1 MKIVLNDV
9 KHGME
14 LGSSRLYIHNVHH
27 WFQQLGYDSH
37 INDFSQYKHYDVAI
51 FGKDMEF
58 TYLQEAKQ
66 QNPRL
71 VCGRIHP
78 TDLTENGRRYLE
90 DSNFIM
96 VGSITEKEY
105 FSEYGKPT
113 FYFPQIERLFTR
125 IKKHTDHEPIHIG
138 YHGNL
143 DHLTHFSAELIEAL
157 EILGRETAIKFIA
170 IYNITGLGTWRH
182 NRPGIDI
189 EDVQWNLLDLEK
201 QLLRCD
207 IGLVPGLTTFKP
219 WQKQLFFKLLK
230 TLNRKQRYFPSDYLI
245 RFKQNTNAG
254 RAFVFHQL
262 GIPVVSDFMPTS
274 FHILTD
280 PRCGYL
286 ASSKDGWLQ
295 AFRELCSSAE
305 KRRTVADCALKE
317 FNRLYDPLDWAERYY
332 RFLECLVKQR
342 REEAAG
348 DPDN

>member
-27 WFQQLGYDSH
+27 WFQQLGYDSCV
-37 INDFSQYKHYDVAI
+37 NDFSRYKQFDVAI

-78 TDLTENGRRYLE
+78 TDLTENGRMYLE
-90 DSNFIM
+90 NSDFIM
-96 VGSITEKEY
+96 VGSITEKEH
-105 FSEYGKPT
+105 FARFGMPT

-125 IKKHTDHEPIHIG
+125 IKKHTDHSPVHIG

-143 DHLTHFSAELIEAL
+143 NHLNHLSPELIEAL
-157 EILGRETAIKFIA
+157 EILDRETPIKLIA
-170 IYNITGLGTWRH
+170 IYNIKGLGTWRH
-182 NRPGIDI
+182 NRPRIDI
-189 EDVQWNLLDLEK
+189 EDVQWDIHTVEE
-201 QLLRCD
+201 QLQRCD
-207 IGLVPGLTTFKP
+207 IGLVPGLGTFHS

-230 TLNRKQRYFPSDYLI
+230 LFNRKQRYYSSDYLI
-245 RFKQNTNAG
+245 RFKPNTNAG

-286 ASSKDGWLQ
+286 ASSKEGWLQ
-295 AFRELCSSAE
+295 AFRELCASAE
-305 KRRTVADCALKE
+305 IRQAIAENALLAFK
-317 FNRLYDPLDWAERYY
+317 RLYDPLDWAKRYY
-332 RFLECLVKQR
+332 RFLERLVEQR
-342 REEAAG
+342 SLIQST
-348 DPDN
+348 